1 MIDLLALALV
11 LLTGLY
17 LIGLGAVSLFA
28 PARATFFLEG
38 FASSARAHYVEL
50 VLRLGAGV
58 ALVTYAPRMRFSAAF
73 ALGGWVLVVTAAALL
88 VVPWRWHHRFAR
100 WAVPQ
105 AIPHLR
111 LIAAASFLFGS
122 FVLACVI
129 LGDLVRIE
137 QG

>member
-50 VLRLGAGV
+50 VLRLGAGF

-73 ALGGWVLVVTAAALL
+73 ARRRDAGETSNCMA
-88 VVPWRWHHRFAR
+88 HTETQSHRENR
-100 WAVPQ
+100 ERGSLRLAVP
-105 AIPHLR
+105 
-111 LIAAASFLFGS
+111 SVFS
-122 FVLACVI
+122 V
-129 LGDLVRIE
+129 
-137 QG
+137 